1 MVNNIFNT
9 DSVKGLLIDINGTL
23 YFKNEIIP
31 GAVQAVERL
40 NDLGLKLLFLT
51 NTDSKTPTQVWKV
64 LKNFNFP
71 IERDQI
77 FTPIIALKRFLSQNL
92 DKKSYFIM
100 TKEVRKEFKGFPEIQ
115 PSETPD
121 FVVIGDFRDDWDV
134 HRLNQAF
141 NYVLKGSKLL
151 GTQGNKFFLNS
162 KGDPVLDTG
171 SFVSMIAKAANVKP
185 KIFGKPSKS
194 YFQLALNK
202 LDLKNNEVLVIGDD
216 MDSDIKGALNLG
228 IDAIL
233 VKTGKG
239 LNLSESGLPK
249 ENFTTMDSF
258 SHILNL
264 FI

>member
-1 MVNNIFNT
+1 MVNNIFNK
-9 DSVKGLLIDINGTL
+9 DSIKGLLIDINGTL

-31 GAVQAVERL
+31 GAVQAIERL

-64 LKNFNFP
+64 LKEFNFP

-77 FTPIIALKRFLSQNL
+77 FTPIIALKRFLAQNL
-92 DKKSYFIM
+92 DKKSYFIV
-100 TKEVRKEFKGFPEIQ
+100 TSEVRKEFKEFPKIESSEI
-115 PSETPD
+115 PD
-121 FVVIGDFRDDWDV
+121 FVVLGDFRDDWDV
-134 HRLNQAF
+134 HRLNRAF
-141 NYVLKGSKLL
+141 NYVLNGSKLL
-151 GTQGNKFFLNS
+151 GTQGNKYFLNS

-202 LDLKNNEVLVIGDD
+202 LNLKNNEVLVVGDD
-216 MDSDIKGALNLG
+216 LESDIKGALNIG
-228 IDAIL
+228 IASVL

-239 LNLSESGLPK
+239 LNLSESEFPK
-249 ENFTTMDSF
+249 ENYTTIDSF
-258 SHILNL
+258 AHILDL
-264 FI
+264 LI